1 MENNEQP
8 NNETFFNDLKDSASL
23 YIEQKIELGKLTAI
37 YKGSK
42 LGAKFISGLIL
53 GVLAFFAMLFISLM
67 LAYYFSQLFQSY
79 FAGFGLMAALYFMLF
94 MMVMLARK
102 QLIEKPIIN
111 GIIKTIFEGEQSNEN

>member
-23 YIEQKIELGKLTAI
+23 YIEQKIELGKLTSI
-37 YKGSK
+37 DKGSK

-67 LAYYFSQLFQSY
+67 LAYYFSHLYQSY
-79 FAGFGLMAALYFMLF
+79 FVGFGLIAGIYFVLF
-94 MMVMLARK
+94 MVVLLARK

-111 GIIKTIFEGEQSNEN
+111 SIIKTIFEGESSHEK

>member
-1 MENNEQP
+1 MENKEQP

-37 YKGSK
+37 DKGSI

>member
-23 YIEQKIELGKLTAI
+23 YVEQKIELGKLTALD
-37 YKGSK
+37 KGSK

-53 GVLAFFAMLFISLM
+53 GVLAFFSMLFISLM
-67 LAYYFSQLFQSY
+67 LAYYFSQLFLSY
-79 FAGFGLMAALYFMLF
+79 FAGFGLMAGIYFSLF
-94 MMVMLARK
+94 LIVLLARK

-111 GIIKTIFEGEQSNEN
+111 GIIKTIFEGEPSHEK

>member
-1 MENNEQP
+1 MENKEQP

-23 YIEQKIELGKLTAI
+23 YIEQKIELGMLTAI
-37 YKGSK
+37 DKGSK

>member
-8 NNETFFNDLKDSASL
+8 NNENFFHDLKDSASL
-23 YIEQKIELGKLTAI
+23 YIEQKIELGKLTTI
-37 YKGSK
+37 DKGSK

-79 FAGFGLMAALYFMLF
+79 FAGFGLMAGLYFMLF
-94 MMVMLARK
+94 MIVLLARK

-111 GIIKTIFEGEQSNEN
+111 GIIKTIFEGEPNHEK

>member
-1 MENNEQP
+1 MENKEQP

-23 YIEQKIELGKLTAI
+23 YIEQKIELGMLTAI
-37 YKGSK
+37 DKGSK

-102 QLIEKPIIN
+102 QLIEKPVIN

>member
-1 MENNEQP
+1 MENKEQP

-23 YIEQKIELGKLTAI
+23 YIEQKIELGMLSTI
-37 YKGSK
+37 DKGSK

-67 LAYYFSQLFQSY
+67 LAYYFSQLCQSY

>member
-1 MENNEQP
+1 MENKEQP

-37 YKGSK
+37 DKGSK

>member
-8 NNETFFNDLKDSASL
+8 NNETFFNDLKDSASV

-37 YKGSK
+37 DKGSK
-42 LGAKFISGLIL
+42 LGAKFISGLVL
-53 GVLAFFAMLFISLM
+53 GVLAFFTMLFISLM

-79 FAGFGLMAALYFMLF
+79 FAGFGAIASLYFVLF
-94 MMVMLARK
+94 MIVLLARK

-111 GIIKTIFEGEQSNEN
+111 GIIKTIFEGEPSHEK

>member
-1 MENNEQP
+1 MENKEQP

-23 YIEQKIELGKLTAI
+23 YIEQKIELGMLTAI
-37 YKGSK
+37 DKGSK

-102 QLIEKPIIN
+102 QLIEKPVIN
-111 GIIKTIFEGEQSNEN
+111 GIIKTIFEGEQSHEN

>member
-1 MENNEQP
+1 MENKEQP

-37 YKGSK
+37 DKGSK

-102 QLIEKPIIN
+102 QLIEKPVIN